1 MGMNSFYAT
10 KPLLYG
16 LKDPKTDQNHNQ
28 MIDLKEWFESSS
40 QIVQQYRN
48 PNKAQTPQMVAAPSV
63 SLIPISIAL
72 GVTK

>member
-1 MGMNSFYAT
+1 MNSFYAT

-40 QIVQQYRN
+40 LIVQ
-48 PNKAQTPQMVAAPSV
+48 
-63 SLIPISIAL
+63 
-72 GVTK
+72 